1 MFYPLTTYS
10 ANIFVSILITFSVE
24 SEINFETAFNFKRLC
39 FPSNIISE
47 KNYIKNA
54 LEAFESG
61 RYTLKCFT

>member
-47 KNYIKNA
+47 KTI
-54 LEAFESG
+54 
-61 RYTLKCFT
+61 